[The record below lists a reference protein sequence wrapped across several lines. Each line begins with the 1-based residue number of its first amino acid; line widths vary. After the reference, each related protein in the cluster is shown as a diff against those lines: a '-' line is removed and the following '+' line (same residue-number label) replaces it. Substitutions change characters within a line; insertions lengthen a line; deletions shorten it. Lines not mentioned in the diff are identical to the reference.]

1 MGFGTAGRK
10 RGPVEFECYVIQRE
24 SRNDAQI
31 QILGNG
37 IDHKVRLVI
46 DPFTP
51 RAQKKE
57 VALSLS
63 IFKNFYFIIIC

>member
-10 RGPVEFECYVIQRE
+10 GRPVEFECYVIQRE
-24 SRNDAQI
+24 SRNEAQF

-37 IDHKVRLVI
+37 TDHTVRLVI
-46 DPFTP
+46 DLFTL
-51 RAQKKE
+51 RAQEKE

-63 IFKNFYFIIIC
+63 IF

>member
-10 RGPVEFECYVIQRE
+10 GNPVEFECYVIQRE
-24 SRNDAQI
+24 SRNEDQI

-46 DPFTP
+46 DLFTL
-51 RAQKKE
+51 RAPEKK
-57 VALSLS
+57 LL
-63 IFKNFYFIIIC
+63 YH